1 MDIENINTMEE
12 YKYNKNDGIVKNL
25 YKFTMINYAYII
37 IQLLAVVIINAY
49 TDKNIALS
57 LFTIIFVQFWS
68 YISHIFSHSQY
79 ILNFMKLHH
88 FHHKPEISNQPYYVC
103 IELYANLIFSGG
115 IILIILNL
123 FNQRYFGTQYKFF
136 NYYIILL
143 WSFIYSSYHL
153 INYHFLDIETHINHH
168 KYEGTTNFAPD
179 WWDIIF
185 ETKRE
190 KDAIENANSSI
201 INVIISTIVVLL
213 LKWSQYD
220 PISGLYNLI
229 IKTNGLKISCNDTCN
244 VKLI

>member
-123 FNQRYFGTQYKFF
+123 F
-136 NYYIILL
+136 ILQKVL
-143 WSFIYSSYHL
+143 
-153 INYHFLDIETHINHH
+153 
-168 KYEGTTNFAPD
+168 
-179 WWDIIF
+179 
-185 ETKRE
+185 
-190 KDAIENANSSI
+190 
-201 INVIISTIVVLL
+201 VIIDI
-213 LKWSQYD
+213 
-220 PISGLYNLI
+220 
-229 IKTNGLKISCNDTCN
+229 C
-244 VKLI
+244 